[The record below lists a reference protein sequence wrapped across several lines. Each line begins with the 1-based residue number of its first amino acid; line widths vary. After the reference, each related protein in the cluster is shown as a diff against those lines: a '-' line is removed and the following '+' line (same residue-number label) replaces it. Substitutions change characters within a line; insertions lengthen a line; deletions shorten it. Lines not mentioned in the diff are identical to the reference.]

1 MAWQLIGA
9 LVSGAFT
16 MMGTRQ
22 QVQTMKANAA
32 WQRYENELNSN
43 YEKQK
48 RLTEQQKLLSNQR
61 ARGGASGVVV
71 GTGSSLLAMQA
82 DMDEFE
88 NDMWFLE
95 KGLFAKTK
103 ANDSELAGQ
112 ISGTYYKAGASLL
125 DTYSNYNQQT
135 ELIKNAKLYG
145 TGKYVSAP
153 VNSYGLKTTGK
164 ATSSGGIF

>member
-16 MMGTRQ
+16 MMGTQQ

-71 GTGSSLLAMQA
+71 GTGSSLLAMQT
-82 DMDEFE
+82 DMEEFE

-95 KGLFAKTK
+95 KGLWAKEQ
-103 ANDSELAGQ
+103 ANNSELAGQ

-125 DTYSNYNQQT
+125 DTYTTYDTNKQKLN
-135 ELIKNAKLYG
+135 IAKTQG
-145 TGKYVSAP
+145 SE
-153 VNSYGLKTTGK
+153 
-164 ATSSGGIF
+164 GIG

>member
-61 ARGGASGVVV
+61 ASGGVSGVVV
-71 GTGSSLLAMQA
+71 GTGSSLL
-82 DMDEFE
+82 
-88 NDMWFLE
+88 
-95 KGLFAKTK
+95 
-103 ANDSELAGQ
+103 
-112 ISGTYYKAGASLL
+112 
-125 DTYSNYNQQT
+125 
-135 ELIKNAKLYG
+135 
-145 TGKYVSAP
+145 
-153 VNSYGLKTTGK
+153 
-164 ATSSGGIF
+164 